1 MHDDPAAARSGELRF
16 ASPPGG
22 HRGAGA
28 IVGRESSIDG
38 RYRVLTGAA
47 AASKTGSD
55 VDQADVRF
63 GSKADICSA
72 QAYVRF
78 TPNSGHVRCTRGC
91 PLWANSGHRIDYDC
105 SGNGARAARQNHPD
119 LREFAGLGIHLDRA
133 AVLLDDDIV
142 ADGKAKTG
150 ALSGW
155 FRREEWVEHL

>member
-1 MHDDPAAARSGELRF
+1 LSNPERQPWSAHQRQSLGVLHDDPAAARSGELRF

-63 GSKADICSA
+63 GSEADICAAKSD
-72 QAYVRF
+72 VRF
-78 TPNSGHVRCTRGC
+78 TPNSDRESRH
-91 PLWANSGHRIDYDC
+91 PL
-105 SGNGARAARQNHPD
+105 
-119 LREFAGLGIHLDRA
+119 FAQ
-133 AVLLDDDIV
+133 
-142 ADGKAKTG
+142 
-150 ALSGW
+150 ALNYA
-155 FRREEWVEHL
+155 LAC